1 LAREGDGL
9 AAALRL
15 GQRPA
20 EPGDAEGAQSARD
33 EDRRD
38 DQRYFPGHAA
48 MLCTTGASAQND
60 TRRVTQP
67 TVAHVIESTQDAE
80 ARLRAVGYLPSAEI
94 ASSAFLADRLEKP
107 VLVEGPAGVGKT
119 EFARA
124 LAQAT
129 GRTLLRLQCYE
140 GLDESKALYEWEYAK
155 QLLYTQLL
163 KDKIAETIAGTQT
176 LAEAAERIAGSEDL
190 FFSERFLLPRPI
202 LAAIMSKRP
211 ALLLVDEI
219 DKADPEFEAFLL
231 EVLADFA
238 VTVPELGTVVAVHI
252 PRVVLT
258 SNASRELS
266 DALKRRCLHLYIDF
280 PSAQRELEIVR
291 SRVPGVREELA
302 RKVVAAVQA
311 IRKLDLK
318 KSPSI
323 SETLDWVRALT
334 LLNAATLDAQ
344 VVSETLSIVLK
355 YEADISKARE
365 HVSYIAGAELPAATR

>member
-1 LAREGDGL
+1 MAHTFASVED
-9 AAALRL
+9 AA
-15 GQRPA
+15 
-20 EPGDAEGAQSARD
+20 D
-33 EDRRD
+33 
-38 DQRYFPGHAA
+38 
-48 MLCTTGASAQND
+48 
-60 TRRVTQP
+60 
-67 TVAHVIESTQDAE
+67 
-80 ARLRAVGYLPSAEI
+80 RLRSVDYLPSPEI

-119 EFARA
+119 ELARA

-129 GRTLLRLQCYE
+129 GRTFLRLQCYE
-140 GLDESKALYEWEYAK
+140 GLDEAKALYEWEYAK

-176 LAEAAERIAGSEDL
+176 LAQAAERIAGSEDL

-202 LAAIMSKRP
+202 LAAIRSPQP
-211 ALLLVDEI
+211 ALLLIDEI

-238 VTVPELGTVVAVHI
+238 VTVPEIGTVKAVHT

-280 PSAQRELEIVR
+280 PTAQRELEIVR
-291 SRVPGVREELA
+291 TRVPNVREDLA

-318 KSPSI
+318 KLPSI
-323 SETLDWVRALT
+323 SETLDWARALT
-334 LLNAATLDAQ
+334 LLNATTLDSQ
-344 VVSETLSIVLK
+344 LVTETLSIVLK
-355 YEADISKARE
+355 YEADIAKAKE
-365 HVSYIAGAELPAATR
+365 HAAYIASASGAPP